1 MKFESLLKL
10 ATELHCFSAGMLTAG
25 ENIEHVRV
33 QLNRWVKSGKVVRL
47 KKGWYTLAKPY
58 RRVRLSMPVIACTIK
73 PGSYVSLQS
82 ALSHHGLIPE
92 YVPET
97 VCITTGRPQLI
108 HTPFGRIRYRHL
120 KQKAFWGFE
129 EISYGAQSAFIALPE
144 KALLDLFYFTPG
156 CIDAHY
162 VSELR
167 LQKPDK
173 LRLDVLARMAER
185 YDSRRLAQVPA
196 LLRAHREKE

>member
-33 QLNRWVKSGKVVRL
+33 QLNRWVESGKVVRL
-47 KKGWYTLAKPY
+47 KKGWYTLAEPY
-58 RRVRLSMPVIACTIK
+58 RRIRLSLPVIGCTIK
-73 PGSYVSLQS
+73 HGSYVSLQS

-97 VCITTGRPQLI
+97 VCVTTGRPQII

-120 KQKAFWGFE
+120 KQEAFWGFE
-129 EISYGAQSAFIALPE
+129 ETNYGAQSAFIALPE

-156 CIDAHY
+156 SVDAHY

-167 LQKPDK
+167 LQNQDN
-173 LRLDVLARMAER
+173 LQLDELAQMAEG
-185 YDSRRLAQVPA
+185 YGSPRLAQVPA
-196 LLRAHREKE
+196 LLRENMETE

>member
-25 ENIEHVRV
+25 EHIEHVRV
-33 QLNRWVKSGKVVRL
+33 QLNRWVESGKVVRL
-47 KKGWYTLAKPY
+47 KKGWYTLAEPY

-82 ALSHHGLIPE
+82 ALSNHGLIPE
-92 YVPET
+92 HVPET
-97 VCITTGRPQLI
+97 VCVTTGRPQII

-120 KQKAFWGFE
+120 KQMAFWGFE
-129 EISYGAQSAFIALPE
+129 ESSYGAQSAFIALPE

-156 CIDAHY
+156 SIDAHY

-167 LQKPDK
+167 LQNQDK

-185 YDSRRLAQVPA
+185 YDSRQLTQVPP
-196 LLRAHREKE
+196 LLRAHREME

>member
-82 ALSHHGLIPE
+82 ALSHYGLIPE
-92 YVPET
+92 HVPET

-129 EISYGAQSAFIALPE
+129 EISYGAQSAFIALSE

-156 CIDAHY
+156 SINAHY

-167 LQKPDK
+167 LQNPDK
-173 LRLDVLARMAER
+173 LRLDVLAHMAER
-185 YDSRRLAQVPA
+185 YDSRQLAQVPA